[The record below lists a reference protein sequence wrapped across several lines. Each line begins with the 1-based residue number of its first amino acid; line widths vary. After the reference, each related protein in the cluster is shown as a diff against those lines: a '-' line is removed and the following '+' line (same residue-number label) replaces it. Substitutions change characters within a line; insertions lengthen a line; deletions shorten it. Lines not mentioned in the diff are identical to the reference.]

1 LQKTRINE
9 AESLFLRAKDLS
21 PNDSNVHLH
30 YGLYLMDLARI
41 PEAAVSFEKAAKLK
55 SSDYESNFNAGEKNP
70 LIL

>member
-1 LQKTRINE
+1 
-9 AESLFLRAKDLS
+9 
-21 PNDSNVHLH
+21 
-30 YGLYLMDLARI
+30 MDLARI